1 MPQNRWVQ
9 PPADPSAGGGGHQ
22 LPPISSLEVVYRS
35 DPDLVRAVVPPPLQ
49 AAPDAKVHLRFT
61 DIDLDFGTFTWQ
73 EKVGWFGVD
82 VVHDG
87 LPGEYPLLI
96 PIDLERAIAIS
107 RERHGEPKKLAEI
120 TVERDGAD
128 VRASM
133 TRMGVT
139 FAEVAGSVTGTLPVP
154 EPYETR
160 QFWFKFMPARSP
172 GAASTAMCCWSR
184 STRSARPSRSRRSTA
199 RSCCATSRRRRSPT
213 SPSRSSSR
221 CSGRLGV
228 RPPSRMSSAPSIPS
242 RSSPSSR
249 PATTDAWPR
258 TASSTAER
266 PPAATGIGSLHSSP
280 RADRACSG
288 SATYPRHPLSL
299 AQAALSVQAAS
310 GGRVTLGIG
319 PSHPYVIETM
329 YGLTWDRP
337 AHHTAEYVQALR
349 ACFATGPDD
358 NIVPVDGDADRAR
371 TRAAELFSA
380 YEGVPTYQRV
390 FERNQSP
397 WPVDA
402 AVIGDE
408 RTVADRI
415 RRFGELGA
423 TDFLATVLGLGDDP
437 GASRD
442 RTFAL
447 LASLL

>member
-1 MPQNRWVQ
+1 MIYNRRSSSDTEVTGAMRIGVMIGSAAQERVVPAQLVANARAAEAAGFASAWVSHI
-9 PPADPSAGGGGHQ
+9 PWSLDALTALTLAAGATERIELGT
-22 LPPISSLEVVYRS
+22 
-35 DPDLVRAVVPPPLQ
+35 AVVP
-49 AAPDAKVHLRFT
+49 
-61 DIDLDFGTFTWQ
+61 
-73 EKVGWFGVD
+73 
-82 VVHDG
+82 
-87 LPGEYPLLI
+87 
-96 PIDLERAIAIS
+96 
-107 RERHGEPKKLAEI
+107 
-120 TVERDGAD
+120 
-128 VRASM
+128 
-133 TRMGVT
+133 
-139 FAEVAGSVTGTLPVP
+139 
-154 EPYETR
+154 
-160 QFWFKFMPARSP
+160 
-172 GAASTAMCCWSR
+172 
-184 STRSARPSRSRRSTA
+184 
-199 RSCCATSRRRRSPT
+199 
-213 SPSRSSSR
+213 
-221 CSGRLGV
+221 
-228 RPPSRMSSAPSIPS
+228 
-242 RSSPSSR
+242 
-249 PATTDAWPR
+249 
-258 TASSTAER
+258 
-266 PPAATGIGSLHSSP
+266 
-280 RADRACSG
+280 
-288 SATYPRHPLSL
+288 TYPRHPLSL

-358 NIVPVDGDADRAR
+358 NIVSVDDDADRAR

-415 RRFGELGA
+415 RRFGDLGA